1 MPVAVV
7 AELAATTLEYFG
19 EKRRTTPSKPRRG
32 PSAHGRNRA
41 GGVVMFKPHRGG
53 RKQAHDAE
61 LRREATDYAEAHGA
75 AAAGKRFGIPV
86 GTLKSWIARRRAREA
101 VREASDDGLDQIRRE
116 GQALVE
122 KWEARVARELERY
135 GPPPLAVG
143 EYLSPDPYEGQRPPP
158 GTPWPPVV
166 PEPAAEEPVEDA
178 VTSQLVPGEAASSSQ
193 LLNGE
198 EPKPKKKRGGRND
211 DVV

>member
-1 MPVAVV
+1 V
-7 AELAATTLEYFG
+7 T
-19 EKRRTTPSKPRRG
+19 RRET
-32 PSAHGRNRA
+32 
-41 GGVVMFKPHRGG
+41 GG
-53 RKQAHDAE
+53 RKQPHDQAT
-61 LRREATDYAEAHGA
+61 RREATDYAERHGP
-75 AAAGKRFGIPV
+75 AAAGARFKIAP
-86 GTLKSWIARRRAREA
+86 GTIRSWLRRRAVKAAER
-101 VREASDDGLDQIRRE
+101 VASDDGLEQIRRE

-143 EYLSPDPYEGQRPPP
+143 EYLSPDPYEGRRPPP
-158 GTPWPPVV
+158 GTPWPRVV

-198 EPKPKKKRGGRND
+198 EPKPKRKRGGGND